1 MRLTLN
7 PNPDTIGPDWIAMR
21 ILAFLELLQAHHRL
35 TGADLADRLGVDERT
50 VRRYAGRLADIGI
63 PVVAERGR
71 YGGYRLLPGYKL
83 PPLMLTDDEA
93 VAVVL
98 GLVAGERL
106 GLPGP
111 AAARETA
118 LAKIQRV
125 LPAGLRDRV
134 TAVAD
139 ALDVSP
145 ATNRALPPD
154 TQVLLT
160 LAKAARDRR
169 RATITYRSWRGESTE
184 RDLDAYGL
192 VWHAG
197 KWYAVGH
204 DHRRDALR
212 TFRLDRITG
221 VRPGETPF
229 TVPAGFDA
237 VAHLHRSL
245 ATVPYRHEVEVV
257 LHTTL
262 DEAAARIPPSAATLT
277 GTDGAVV
284 MVAHAERLDGMA
296 RMLAGLGWP
305 FEIRRPD
312 ALRDAVADLA
322 DRLHEA
328 VRRIA

>member
-1 MRLTLN
+1 
-7 PNPDTIGPDWIAMR
+7 MR
-21 ILAFLELLQAHHRL
+21 ILALLELLQAHHRL
-35 TGADLADRLGVDERT
+35 TGPDLADRLGVDERT
-50 VRRYAGRLADIGI
+50 VRRDTQRLADIGI

-98 GLVAGERL
+98 GLLAGERL

-111 AAARETA
+111 AREKA

-125 LPAGLRDRV
+125 LPAALRDRV
-134 TAVAD
+134 AAVGD

-145 ATNRALPPD
+145 ATKRPLPPD

-160 LAKAARDRR
+160 LAQATRDQRGV
-169 RATITYRSWRGESTE
+169 TITYRSWRGETTE
-184 RDLDAYGL
+184 RDLDPYGL

-197 KWYAVGH
+197 RWYAVGH
-204 DHRRDALR
+204 DHKRRDLR
-212 TFRLDRITG
+212 AFRLDRIG
-221 VRPGETPF
+221 DVRIVEVPPGTTTF

-237 VAHLHRSL
+237 VAHVHRSL
-245 ATVPYRHEVEVV
+245 ATVPYAHEVEVV

-262 DEAAARIPPSAATLT
+262 DEAATRIPPGTATLT
-277 GTDGAVV
+277 EHGGSVL
-284 MVAHAERLDGMA
+284 MVARAERLDGMA
-296 RMLAGLGWP
+296 RMLAGLGWS
-305 FEIRRPD
+305 FEVRRPD

-322 DRLHEA
+322 DRLHAA
-328 VRRIA
+328 VRRIP